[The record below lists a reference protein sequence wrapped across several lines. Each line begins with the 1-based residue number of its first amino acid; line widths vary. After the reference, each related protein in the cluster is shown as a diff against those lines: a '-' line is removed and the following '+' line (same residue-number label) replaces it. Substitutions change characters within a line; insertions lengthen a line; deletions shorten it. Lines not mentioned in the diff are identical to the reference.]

1 MTAVNHDSAAR
12 RRLLAVLAVG
22 ALPWTVLLVGQT
34 TFVFSF
40 GLVSLDPFH
49 LTNVYEFLFVY
60 TDALPRRLQAWPA
73 GILLYAGAL
82 TSAVAGLWDFE
93 DPRLTGGLLAFA
105 GVAHAQVSYGLFRA
119 YGLPLSEL
127 PVLPLGAI
135 ASWAVVW
142 WYYWPLARRKGLG
155 PLD

>member
-1 MTAVNHDSAAR
+1 MSNDSTAR
-12 RRLLAVLAVG
+12 RRLLAVFAVG
-22 ALPWTVLLVGQT
+22 LLPWTVLLVGET
-34 TFVFSF
+34 TFVFAF
-40 GLVSLDPFH
+40 GLVSLDPLH

-82 TSAVAGLWDFE
+82 ASATAGLRGFE

-105 GVAHAQVSYGLFRA
+105 GVAHAQVSYGLFRT

-142 WYYWPLARRKGLG
+142 WYYWPLARQKGLG
-155 PLD
+155 PLE

>member
-1 MTAVNHDSAAR
+1 MADDASPR

-22 ALPWTVLLVGQT
+22 LVPWTVVLVREP

-60 TDALPRRLQAWPA
+60 TEVLPRRLQAWPA
-73 GILLYAGAL
+73 GLLLYAGAL
-82 TSAVAGLWDFE
+82 ASAIGGLRGYE

-105 GVAHAQVSYGLFRA
+105 GIAHAQVSYGLFWT
-119 YGLPLSEL
+119 YGLPVSEL
-127 PVLPLGAI
+127 PVLPVGAV
-135 ASWAVVW
+135 ASWLVAW
-142 WYYWPLARRKGLG
+142 WYYWPLARQKGLA

>member
-1 MTAVNHDSAAR
+1 MTTVSDESTPR

-22 ALPWTVLLVGQT
+22 LLPWTVLLVGEV

-40 GLVSLDPFH
+40 GLVSLDPLH

-73 GILLYAGAL
+73 GILLYTGAL
-82 TSAVAGLWDFE
+82 ASAVAGLRDFE

-105 GVAHAQVSYGLFRA
+105 GVAHAQVSYGLFRTYA
-119 YGLPLSEL
+119 LPLSEF
-127 PVLPLGAI
+127 PVIPLGAI
-135 ASWAVVW
+135 ASWTVVW
-142 WYYWPLARRKGLG
+142 WYYWPLARQKGLG

>member
-1 MTAVNHDSAAR
+1 VTTVSDESTPR

-22 ALPWTVLLVGQT
+22 LLPWTVLLVGEV

-40 GLVSLDPFH
+40 GLVSLDPLH

-73 GILLYAGAL
+73 GILLYTGAL
-82 TSAVAGLWDFE
+82 ASAVAGLRDFE

-105 GVAHAQVSYGLFRA
+105 GVAHAQVSYGLFRTYA
-119 YGLPLSEL
+119 LPLSEF
-127 PVLPLGAI
+127 PVIPLGAI
-135 ASWAVVW
+135 ASWTVVW
-142 WYYWPLARRKGLG
+142 WYYWPLARQKGLG